1 MPKMRLHHVSYPV
14 RDVETSASFY
24 ESLFD
29 LKLLS
34 RPPFPIPWVWLSC
47 DDRQLLLVQNEAGT
61 YRTSPSPDIADVH
74 FAFCTDNFEGMVD
87 RLETAGFR
95 SDLPKNDRKR
105 MLIIREGLSGFPQ
118 LYLLDPD
125 LNTIEV
131 NAAPF

>member
-29 LKLLS
+29 LKRLS
-34 RPPFPIPWVWLSC
+34 RPPFPIPGVWLSC
-47 DDRQLLLVQNEAGT
+47 DDRQIHLVQNEAGT

-87 RLETAGFR
+87 RLEAAGFR

-105 MLIIREGLSGFPQ
+105 MLIIREGLSRFPQ

-131 NAAPF
+131 NAAPL